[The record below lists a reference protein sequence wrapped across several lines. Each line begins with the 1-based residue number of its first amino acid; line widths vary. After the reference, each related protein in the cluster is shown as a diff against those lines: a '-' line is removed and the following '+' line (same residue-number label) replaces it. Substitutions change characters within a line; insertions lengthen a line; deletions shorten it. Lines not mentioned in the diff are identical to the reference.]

1 MYATNNIL
9 HLIVNLLYNY
19 IDEKIWH
26 KCNNFHASETIIIII
41 QMIHATQ
48 GTENKAT

>member
-1 MYATNNIL
+1 MYATTDML

-26 KCNNFHASETIIIII
+26 KCNNFHASETIIII

-48 GTENKAT
+48 STENKAT